1 MTKRIVLS
9 TNRGPH
15 YSLCQEDGA
24 SESTGLW
31 GPMGQGVT
39 AWDERQQLQRSAQTF
54 PGHTLRSKEAL
65 EVPDN

>member
-39 AWDERQQLQRSAQTF
+39 AGDERQQLQRSAQTF
-54 PGHTLRSKEAL
+54 PGHTLRTKEAL